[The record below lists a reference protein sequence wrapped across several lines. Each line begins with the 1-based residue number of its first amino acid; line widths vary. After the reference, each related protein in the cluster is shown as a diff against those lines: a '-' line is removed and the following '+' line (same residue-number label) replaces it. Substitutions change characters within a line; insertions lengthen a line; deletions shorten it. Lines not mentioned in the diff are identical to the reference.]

1 MAEKAIKVELSEEDR
16 KILLAQKKILGDVLK
31 PEKKNK
37 GLGAMA
43 AEMILSGKNTSI
55 TGALGSATKQ
65 KATESLQEKTNQ
77 IKEKFDPLNII
88 NSMFGGG
95 GFGSVMTAA
104 VGKSMGRNEDD
115 IRKFAKLSPGENKS
129 DDSPSQMPS
138 GGGGENTDTMLTQ
151 MLTYVIK
158 ISDDIR
164 GLRDSSKN
172 QEGLFKDQLKLDEK
186 QLNLEEKQ
194 LDAAN
199 ESRYEDMFGKKPTSV
214 GADGKDKKETK
225 EEKGFLASLLG
236 FASALGMIVS
246 GPFRA
251 FAAILAF
258 ALSPLRALGKMLGG
272 PLLRG
277 LGALAAVAAPF
288 AKQIGAKVIDGAK
301 ALGAKVA
308 EKVPTL
314 VAGAKAIGSKA
325 VDGAKALGAK
335 VAEKAPGII
344 EGVKTMGGKALEG
357 AKSLGGKAMESVG
370 LKAAATVP
378 GALTPFGEVGAK
390 RAAAAGAEAAGKE
403 GVAAMIK
410 KSIAKR
416 VPKAVAS
423 AVGKSIPFLGAAIGV
438 GFALSRL
445 MDGDVVGAGLEAV
458 SGIGSFATSIPATVA
473 LIAKDI
479 YEDVYGI
486 KPESDPLVGERLGI
500 IQSETEAAVKAEF
513 AGKVGEEE
521 KKGGDKKEGATTGE
535 TKVPGAPE
543 LKDEKADAN
552 IAATQTAP
560 VVTAP
565 VAPPSPA
572 SKAEQTRLS
581 AKEMYQSSTKEE
593 ESAKLKIEA
602 FKKANPFDIKAKG
615 DVESGYT
622 PGKFSDPKKQ
632 KEYDALI
639 DAQYDASDKK
649 EKAQK
654 SYQTADN
661 TQEYKFNK
669 AGQEVKNTNDTSN
682 KKDILISRFGYK
694 ESDLLNAD
702 GQGYSISKIDTA
714 YDKEVKKDLL
724 STEKTKT
731 PEQASLKQVFDTPSS
746 KVGKFQG
753 DDPDAP
759 NYDEDLAEF
768 KREMAPLYD
777 KTIPTKTTLNGKV
790 IDDGKAT
797 PITSIAP
804 TPASQKTMPNWE
816 AALKDYEGSTPAD
829 NYESQ
834 YPGIKAKFRELAK
847 NSKPR
852 TDNFQSIESHEQV
865 LITRAIGA
873 IKDGKGKTSPV
884 ADANIAQ
891 GQGQELK
898 SGPAG
903 IGANQP
909 APTSKTDAT
918 IAPTQEKRKMPN
930 WEAALKD
937 YEYHTPAN
945 HLRNQFPGIEDKFR
959 ELAKNTP
966 PDMDLPQTIE
976 IHEKILVGRAMRE
989 LKNKQVDTPE
999 AQRMREIESKPKLQP
1014 AQPSTGEKMTKQSNE
1029 NTMAK
1034 TEAMTGGNNV
1044 NTSIVSAP
1052 KVTNATNVTNA
1063 PINVR
1068 NSENTFVRNQSRI
1081 HDF

>member
-16 KILLAQKKILGDVLK
+16 KILLAQKKALSDILK

-37 GLGAMA
+37 GLGALA
-43 AEMILSGKNTSI
+43 AELILSGKKTSI

-65 KATESLQEKTNQ
+65 KATESLQEKTKQ
-77 IKEKFDPLNII
+77 LKEKFDPLNII

-104 VGKSMGRNEDD
+104 IGKSMGRDEDD
-115 IRKFAKLSPGENKS
+115 IRKFAKLDAAEKSTMPGTVPENT
-129 DDSPSQMPS
+129 DPTQMPS
-138 GGGGENTDTMLTQ
+138 GEGGEKSNTMLSE
-151 MLTYVIK
+151 MLKYVIK
-158 ISDDIR
+158 ISEDIR
-164 GLRDSSKN
+164 GLKDSSKN
-172 QEGLFKDQLKLDEK
+172 QEELFKDQLVLDGK
-186 QLNLEEKQ
+186 QLNLEEEQ

-199 ESRYEDMFGKKPTSV
+199 EARYEDMFGKKPTPV

-236 FASALGMIVS
+236 FASALRMLVS

-251 FAAILAF
+251 FAAILSF
-258 ALSPLRALGKMLGG
+258 ALSPLRALGLMLGG
-272 PLLRG
+272 PLLLRG
-277 LGALAAVAAPF
+277 LGAVAAVAAVAPFVKPF
-288 AKQIGAKVIDGAK
+288 AKQIGAKALEYGGKAVEGAK
-301 ALGAKVA
+301 ALGGKAVEGAKA
-308 EKVPTL
+308 LGGKALAYASEKAPTL
-314 VAGAKAIGSKA
+314 VAGAKAIGSGA
-325 VDGAKALGAK
+325 VDIGKNIGAK

-403 GVAAMIK
+403 GVAALIK

-458 SGIGSFATSIPATVA
+458 SGIGSFATAIPATVA

-513 AGKVGEEE
+513 ASKVGEEE
-521 KKGGDKKEGATTGE
+521 KTGGDKKGNAPAE
-535 TKVPGAPE
+535 TKVTEAPE
-543 LKDEKADAN
+543 LKDGKADAN

-560 VVTAP
+560 AVTAP
-565 VAPPSPA
+565 VTPPSPA

-593 ESAKLKIEA
+593 ESAKLKLED
-602 FKKANPFDIKAKG
+602 FKTANPFDIKEKG
-615 DVESGYT
+615 EIEAGTYT
-622 PGKFSDPKKQ
+622 PAKFSDAKKQ
-632 KEYDALI
+632 KEYDAL
-639 DAQYDASDKK
+639 YDATYKASKKK
-649 EKAQK
+649 EKAQTD
-654 SYQTADN
+654 YETADN
-661 TQEYKFNK
+661 TQRYETDKRGRQRENF
-669 AGQEVKNTNDTSN
+669 KNTEN
-682 KKDILISRFGYK
+682 KKDILVSRFGYK
-694 ESDLLNAD
+694 DSDLLNAD
-702 GQGYSISKIDTA
+702 GESYSISKINTA

-724 STEKTKT
+724 S
-731 PEQASLKQVFDTPSS
+731 PVS
-746 KVGKFQG
+746 KSNV
-753 DDPDAP
+753 P
-759 NYDEDLAEF
+759 NA
-768 KREMAPLYD
+768 
-777 KTIPTKTTLNGKV
+777 
-790 IDDGKAT
+790 
-797 PITSIAP
+797 IAP
-804 TPASQKTMPNWE
+804 T
-816 AALKDYEGSTPAD
+816 ST
-829 NYESQ
+829 
-834 YPGIKAKFRELAK
+834 
-847 NSKPR
+847 
-852 TDNFQSIESHEQV
+852 
-865 LITRAIGA
+865 
-873 IKDGKGKTSPV
+873 
-884 ADANIAQ
+884 DANIAQ

-937 YEYHTPAN
+937 YESSTPADN
-945 HLRNQFPGIEDKFR
+945 YESQYPGIKAKFR
-959 ELAKNTP
+959 ELAKNSKPRT
-966 PDMDLPQTIE
+966 DNRQSIE
-976 IHEKILVGRAMRE
+976 SHQQLLLTRAMDAV
-989 LKNKQVDTPE
+989 KNKQVDTPE
-999 AQRMREIESKPKLQP
+999 AQRMREIESKPRLQP
-1014 AQPSTGEKMTKQSNE
+1014 AQPTTGEKMTKQSNE

-1052 KVTNATNVTNA
+1052 KVTNATNVLNA

-1068 NSENTFVRNQSRI
+1068 NSENTFVRNQDRV
-1081 HDF
+1081 HYF

>member
-37 GLGAMA
+37 GLGALA
-43 AEMILSGKNTSI
+43 AELILSGKKTSI

-65 KATESLQEKTNQ
+65 KATESLQEKTKQ
-77 IKEKFDPLNII
+77 LKEKFDPLNII

-104 VGKSMGRNEDD
+104 IGKNMGRNEDD
-115 IRKFAKLSPGENKS
+115 IRKFANLDAAEKSTTPENTA
-129 DDSPSQMPS
+129 PTQMPS
-138 GGGGENTDTMLTQ
+138 GEGGEKSDTMLSE
-151 MLTYVIK
+151 MLKYVIK
-158 ISDDIR
+158 ISEDIR
-164 GLRDSSKN
+164 GLKDSSKN
-172 QEGLFKDQLKLDEK
+172 QEELFKDQLTLDEK

-199 ESRYEDMFGKKPTSV
+199 EARYEDMFGKKPTPI

-236 FASALGMIVS
+236 FASALGMLVS
-246 GPFRA
+246 GPFKA

-258 ALSPLRALGKMLGG
+258 ALSPLRALAKLVGG

-277 LGALAAVAAPF
+277 LGAVAAVAAPF
-288 AKQIGAKVIDGAK
+288 AKQIGAKALEYGGKAVEGAK
-301 ALGAKVA
+301 ALGGKALA
-308 EKVPTL
+308 YASEKAPTL
-314 VAGAKAIGSKA
+314 VAGARAIGSKA
-325 VDGAKALGAK
+325 VDIGKNIGAK

-403 GVAAMIK
+403 GVAALIK

-458 SGIGSFATSIPATVA
+458 SGIGSFATAIPATVA

-521 KKGGDKKEGATTGE
+521 KKGGDKKEGVTTGE

-543 LKDEKADAN
+543 LKD
-552 IAATQTAP
+552 
-560 VVTAP
+560 
-565 VAPPSPA
+565 
-572 SKAEQTRLS
+572 
-581 AKEMYQSSTKEE
+581 
-593 ESAKLKIEA
+593 
-602 FKKANPFDIKAKG
+602 
-615 DVESGYT
+615 
-622 PGKFSDPKKQ
+622 GK
-632 KEYDALI
+632 
-639 DAQYDASDKK
+639 
-649 EKAQK
+649 
-654 SYQTADN
+654 T
-661 TQEYKFNK
+661 
-669 AGQEVKNTNDTSN
+669 GTNS
-682 KKDILISRFGYK
+682 
-694 ESDLLNAD
+694 
-702 GQGYSISKIDTA
+702 
-714 YDKEVKKDLL
+714 KEVIPGGGQI
-724 STEKTKT
+724 TN
-731 PEQASLKQVFDTPSS
+731 PNA
-746 KVGKFQG
+746 
-753 DDPDAP
+753 PDYNAE
-759 NYDEDLAEF
+759 YAEF
-768 KREMAPLYD
+768 KRESDETKAKAKETSPPIAP
-777 KTIPTKTTLNGKV
+777 
-790 IDDGKAT
+790 T
-797 PITSIAP
+797 PASIAP
-804 TPASQKTMPNWE
+804 TPASQKPMPNWE
-816 AALKDYEGSTPAD
+816 ASIREYETSTPA
-829 NYESQ
+829 NHLSSQ
-834 YPGIKAKFRELAK
+834 YPGIEDKFRELAK
-847 NSKPR
+847 KNKPR
-852 TDNFQSIESHEQV
+852 SDSFQSIQIHEQMLV
-865 LITRAIGA
+865 TKALGEL
-873 IKDGKGKTSPV
+873 KNGKVTSP
-884 ADANIAQ
+884 AAEEMKQKSINSEKLAANISQ

-903 IGANQP
+903 IGVNQS
-909 APTSKTDAT
+909 APTSKTDATTDAT

-930 WEAALKD
+930 WEASLRE
-937 YEYHTPAN
+937 YETATPAN
-945 HLRNQFPGIEDKFR
+945 HLSSQYPGIEDRFR
-959 ELAKNTP
+959 ELAKKSKPRSDSFQSIQNLEQ
-966 PDMDLPQTIE
+966 M
-976 IHEKILVGRAMRE
+976 LVTKALGE
-989 LKNKQVDTPE
+989 LKDGKVTSPAAEEMKQRNANSEKLAANQQLATP
-999 AQRMREIESKPKLQP
+999 MLQP
-1014 AQPSTGEKMTKQSNE
+1014 AQPTTGEKMTKQSNE

-1034 TEAMTGGNNV
+1034 TEAMTGGNST

-1052 KVTNATNVTNA
+1052 KVTNATNVLNA

-1068 NSENTFVRNQSRI
+1068 NSENTFVRNQDRV
-1081 HDF
+1081 HYF

>member
-16 KILLAQKKILGDVLK
+16 KILLAQKKALSDILK
-31 PEKKNK
+31 PEKKSK
-37 GLGAMA
+37 GIGAMA
-43 AEMILSGKNTSI
+43 AELILSGKNTSI

-65 KATESLQEKTNQ
+65 KATESLQNKTEQ
-77 IKEKFDPLNII
+77 LKDKFDPLNII
-88 NSMFGGG
+88 HSMFGGG

-104 VGKSMGRNEDD
+104 IGKSMGRDEDD
-115 IRKFAKLSPGENKS
+115 VRKFARLDPAEDRPTVPGTAPENT
-129 DDSPSQMPS
+129 DPTQMPS
-138 GGGGENTDTMLTQ
+138 GEGGEKSNTMLSE
-151 MLTYVIK
+151 MLKYVIK
-158 ISDDIR
+158 ISEDIR
-164 GLRDSSKN
+164 GLKDSSKN
-172 QEGLFKDQLKLDEK
+172 QEGLFKDQLTLDEK
-186 QLNLEEKQ
+186 QLNLEEEQ

-199 ESRYEDMFGKKPTSV
+199 EARYEAEFAKKKPTPV
-214 GADGKDKKETK
+214 GEDGKDKKETK

-246 GPFRA
+246 GPFKA
-251 FAAILAF
+251 FAAILGF
-258 ALSPLRALGKMLGG
+258 ALSPLRALGKLLGG

-277 LGALAAVAAPF
+277 LAAVGAVALPAAR
-288 AKQIGAKVIDGAK
+288 AIGAK
-301 ALGAKVA
+301 ALEYGGKAVDAATPYVKAAGAKALEYGGKALEVGKSVGRSA
-308 EKVPTL
+308 LSYASEKAPTL

-325 VDGAKALGAK
+325 VDVGKNIGAK

-403 GVAAMIK
+403 GVAALIK

-458 SGIGSFATSIPATVA
+458 SGIGSFATAIPATVA

-513 AGKVGEEE
+513 ASKVGEEE
-521 KKGGDKKEGATTGE
+521 KTGGDKKEGVTTGE

-543 LKDEKADAN
+543 LKDEKTGTFAEQMKAEGKDPNDPDGSLRLGLQGPNSPKADAN

-565 VAPPSPA
+565 
-572 SKAEQTRLS
+572 
-581 AKEMYQSSTKEE
+581 
-593 ESAKLKIEA
+593 I
-602 FKKANPFDIKAKG
+602 
-615 DVESGYT
+615 
-622 PGKFSDPKKQ
+622 
-632 KEYDALI
+632 
-639 DAQYDASDKK
+639 
-649 EKAQK
+649 
-654 SYQTADN
+654 
-661 TQEYKFNK
+661 
-669 AGQEVKNTNDTSN
+669 TS
-682 KKDILISRFGYK
+682 
-694 ESDLLNAD
+694 
-702 GQGYSISKIDTA
+702 
-714 YDKEVKKDLL
+714 
-724 STEKTKT
+724 
-731 PEQASLKQVFDTPSS
+731 
-746 KVGKFQG
+746 
-753 DDPDAP
+753 
-759 NYDEDLAEF
+759 
-768 KREMAPLYD
+768 
-777 KTIPTKTTLNGKV
+777 
-790 IDDGKAT
+790 T
-797 PITSIAP
+797 PITPASIAP
-804 TPASQKTMPNWE
+804 TPASQKPMPNWE
-816 AALKDYEGSTPAD
+816 ASIREYETSTPA
-829 NYESQ
+829 NHLSSQ
-834 YPGIKAKFRELAK
+834 YPGIEDKFRELAK
-847 NSKPR
+847 KNKPR
-852 TDNFQSIESHEQV
+852 SDSFQSIQIHEQMLV
-865 LITRAIGA
+865 TKALGEL
-873 IKDGKGKTSPV
+873 KDGKVTSP
-884 ADANIAQ
+884 AAEEMKQKSINSEKLAANISQ

-937 YEYHTPAN
+937 YETGTPVD
-945 HLRNQFPGIEDKFR
+945 HFEGQYPGVKAKFR
-959 ELAKNTP
+959 ELAKKNP
-966 PDMDLPQTIE
+966 PSMDFPQVIE
-976 IHEKILVGRAMRE
+976 THEEILATKAVAE
-989 LKNKQVDTPE
+989 LKNKRVDTPE
-999 AQRMREIESKPKLQP
+999 AQRMREIESKPRLQP
-1014 AQPSTGEKMTKQSNE
+1014 AQPTTGEKMTKQSNE

-1052 KVTNATNVTNA
+1052 KVTNATNVMNA

-1068 NSENTFVRNQSRI
+1068 NSENTFVRNQNRI

>member
-37 GLGAMA
+37 GLGALA
-43 AEMILSGKNTSI
+43 AELILSGKNTSV

-65 KATESLQEKTNQ
+65 KATESLQEKTKQ
-77 IKEKFDPLNII
+77 LKEKFDPLNII

-104 VGKSMGRNEDD
+104 IGKSMGRSEDD
-115 IRKFAKLSPGENKS
+115 IRKFGNLDAAEKSSTPENTVPTQVPTGE
-129 DDSPSQMPS
+129 
-138 GGGGENTDTMLTQ
+138 GGEKSDTMLSE
-151 MLTYVIK
+151 MLKYVIK
-158 ISDDIR
+158 ISEDIR
-164 GLRDSSKN
+164 GLKDSSKN
-172 QEGLFKDQLKLDEK
+172 QEELFKDQLTLDEK

-199 ESRYEDMFGKKPTSV
+199 ESRYEDMFGKKPTPV

-236 FASALGMIVS
+236 FASALGMLVS
-246 GPFRA
+246 GPFKA

-258 ALSPLRALGKMLGG
+258 ALSPLRALGKLIGG

-277 LGALAAVAAPF
+277 LAALGAVALPA
-288 AKQIGAKVIDGAK
+288 ARTIGAKALEYGGKAVEGAK
-301 ALGAKVA
+301 ALGGKALA
-308 EKVPTL
+308 YASEKAPTL

-325 VDGAKALGAK
+325 VDVGKNIGAK

-344 EGVKTMGGKALEG
+344 EGVKSMGGKALEG

-403 GVAAMIK
+403 GVAALIK

-458 SGIGSFATSIPATVA
+458 SGIGSFATAIPATVA

-521 KKGGDKKEGATTGE
+521 KKGGDKKESATTGE
-535 TKVPGAPE
+535 TKVTEAPE
-543 LKDEKADAN
+543 LKEG
-552 IAATQTAP
+552 ATKS
-560 VVTAP
+560 V
-565 VAPPSPA
+565 PS
-572 SKAEQTRLS
+572 E
-581 AKEMYQSSTKEE
+581 
-593 ESAKLKIEA
+593 
-602 FKKANPFDIKAKG
+602 
-615 DVESGYT
+615 
-622 PGKFSDPKKQ
+622 
-632 KEYDALI
+632 
-639 DAQYDASDKK
+639 
-649 EKAQK
+649 
-654 SYQTADN
+654 
-661 TQEYKFNK
+661 
-669 AGQEVKNTNDTSN
+669 
-682 KKDILISRFGYK
+682 YK
-694 ESDLLNAD
+694 ESEKERNSIAPPNLVDGTAVTKAVDEYIAKGGDTNDFNAPDLIKEKLQEKYPNAD
-702 GQGYSISKIDTA
+702 GMLLDTDMIA
-714 YDKEVKKDLL
+714 MKLKKGK
-724 STEKTKT
+724 SNKT
-731 PEQASLKQVFDTPSS
+731 
-746 KVGKFQG
+746 
-753 DDPDAP
+753 
-759 NYDEDLAEF
+759 
-768 KREMAPLYD
+768 
-777 KTIPTKTTLNGKV
+777 
-790 IDDGKAT
+790 
-797 PITSIAP
+797 AP
-804 TPASQKTMPNWE
+804 TS
-816 AALKDYEGSTPAD
+816 
-829 NYESQ
+829 
-834 YPGIKAKFRELAK
+834 
-847 NSKPR
+847 
-852 TDNFQSIESHEQV
+852 
-865 LITRAIGA
+865 
-873 IKDGKGKTSPV
+873 

-891 GQGQELK
+891 GKGQELK
-898 SGPAG
+898 SESTG

-909 APTSKTDAT
+909 APISKTTAS
-918 IAPTQEKRKMPN
+918 IAPTPAGEKDLFGGLTKFQYEQVTGKENGKYKMS
-930 WEAALKD
+930 
-937 YEYHTPAN
+937 
-945 HLRNQFPGIEDKFR
+945 
-959 ELAKNTP
+959 
-966 PDMDLPQTIE
+966 
-976 IHEKILVGRAMRE
+976 LVGADGKEITDDAKRIAIYKKGRDSMNATMSKS
-989 LKNKQVDTPE
+989 LADNPTP
-999 AQRMREIESKPKLQP
+999 QLTP
-1014 AQPSTGEKMTKQSNE
+1014 AQPTTGEKMTKQSNE